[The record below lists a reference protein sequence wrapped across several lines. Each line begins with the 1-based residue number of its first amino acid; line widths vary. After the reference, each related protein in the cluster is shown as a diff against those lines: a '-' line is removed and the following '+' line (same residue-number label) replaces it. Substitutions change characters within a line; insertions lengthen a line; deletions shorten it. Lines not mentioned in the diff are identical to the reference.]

1 MERTILRGGGIR
13 WGMFS
18 ELFAGGV
25 YFVGIGGVSMS
36 ALARLLS
43 ARGVRV
49 RGSDVAEG
57 PFLPMLRKAGIP
69 VSLGCEETISED
81 TVVFT
86 GAVDGDHPQLAAA
99 RRAGKRLLP
108 RAELL
113 GMIAERFKR
122 TVSFAGCHGKTTATA
137 MLSHILLGRRPFT
150 CHIGGED
157 LTLSN
162 YHAEGEDVFVT
173 EACEFKRS
181 FLSLKSEI
189 AVILNTELDH
199 TDCYRTRE
207 ELLAAYR
214 QFAHAAEHVV
224 VNADDDEAQKI
235 PHTLSFGLYA
245 GNVRAERLVSDGER
259 YRFTVSEQGV
269 PVVQIGLN
277 TVGKIQ
283 VYNALAA
290 YCAARLSGI
299 PPRIIAKGLSE
310 FHGVKRRFEYVG
322 SLNNVHV
329 VCDYAHHPTEI
340 AAALATAERI
350 CRGTVR
356 MVFQPHTY
364 TRTRDL
370 MGEFVRVLK
379 RAENP
384 IIYRTYAAREAF
396 DFGGSAVALVSRV
409 PEAIYCQSPKDL
421 KRRVLQ
427 LTQPDDLILVLG
439 AGDIDEIVRAMLDQ
453 TSTGTSFCS
462 QA

>member
-1 MERTILRGGGIR
+1 
-13 WGMFS
+13 MFS
-18 ELFAGGV
+18 FLENHVAV

-36 ALARLLS
+36 ALALLLHDS
-43 ARGVRV
+43 GFRV
-49 RGSDVAEG
+49 RGCDARESR
-57 PFLPMLRKAGIP
+57 FTRMLGAKGIP
-69 VSLGCEETISED
+69 VTIGEEEIPEETIVYTEAAD
-81 TVVFT
+81 RH
-86 GAVDGDHPQLAAA
+86 AALLARAE
-99 RRAGKRLLP
+99 RAGKRLYS
-108 RAELL
+108 RAEFL
-113 GMIAERFKR
+113 GKLAEEYPH
-122 TVSFAGCHGKTTATA
+122 VLSVAGCHGKTSATA
-137 MLSHILLGRRPFT
+137 MLSHILFGAELPAT

-157 LTLSN
+157 ADFGN
-162 YHAEGEDVFVT
+162 YCCTGREYFVT

-214 QFAHAAEHVV
+214 QFAHAARHVV

-277 TVGKIQ
+277 TAGKIQ

-322 SLNNVHV
+322 ILNNVHV